1 MSLFSSTGDAAT
13 RFQSVAES
21 AQAPIKNLLNLIG
34 IADDNFNDHRKD
46 KKNEERLDG
55 RSQEAQ
61 AQQNPYQYADE
72 EARSGASTAEG
83 SVAPYDGTPR
93 VPRYTNGDNSPTPTL
108 APASLDDW
116 REGNN
121 SPLRPQRPSWGRD
134 GTVPARTP
142 PFRQEEDEVRGK
154 QGMVL
159 SSSADGLRYVDQ
171 REREQVRSPSS
182 LTLSL
187 TPNPTLSPALSPVA
201 TPTTR
206 CASPAA
212 RPSVKSG

>member
-1 MSLFSSTGDAAT
+1 MFSSTGDAAT
-13 RFQSVAES
+13 RFQSAAES

-121 SPLRPQRPSWGRD
+121 SPRRPQRPSWGRD